1 LDTKQLKFDRAFGVE
16 FTIIVVGVFVA
27 LAAETW
33 WSERE
38 ERQFEREIRE
48 DMIVEFE
55 ANIRILDADIMENE
69 EARNRIGM
77 LDGLNDDAL
86 LALDDSN
93 ISEQL
98 VPYLQWAGFD
108 PEIGSIQAFIE
119 NGNVGAISDRQLR
132 LLLSRWSGLLVKN
145 RRVNLQAVDFQH
157 IAVQPLIARASSDQV
172 WSSSE
177 RRELRALLSHLLT
190 LQGFVLDNQR
200 ELRVAATDI
209 LTFLRDEN

>member
-1 LDTKQLKFDRAFGVE
+1 VE
-16 FTIIVVGVFVA
+16 FAIIVAGVFVA

-55 ANIRILDADIMENE
+55 ANIRILDADITENE

-77 LDGLNDDAL
+77 LDDLNDDAL

-157 IAVQPLIARASSDQV
+157 IAVQPFVAHASSDQA
-172 WSSSE
+172 WSRSE
-177 RRELRALLSHLLT
+177 RWELRALLSQLLT

-200 ELRVAATDI
+200 KLREAATDI
-209 LTFLRDEN
+209 LTFLRAEN

>member
-1 LDTKQLKFDRAFGVE
+1 VE

-27 LAAETW
+27 LATETW

-55 ANIRILDADIMENE
+55 ANIRILNADIAENE

-77 LDGLNDDAL
+77 LDSLDDDAL
-86 LALDDSN
+86 LALDDSK

-132 LLLSRWSGLLVKN
+132 LLLSRWSGLVVKN

-157 IAVQPLIARASSDQV
+157 VALQPLVARAGSDQV

-177 RRELRALLSHLLT
+177 RRELRALLSYLLA
-190 LQGFVLDNQR
+190 LQGFVLNNQR
-200 ELRVAATDI
+200 ELREAATDI
-209 LTFLRDEN
+209 LTFLRHEH

>member
-1 LDTKQLKFDRAFGVE
+1 VDTKQLKFDRTFVVE
-16 FTIIVVGVFVA
+16 FTIIVLGVFVA

-55 ANIRILDADIMENE
+55 ANIRILDADIAENE
-69 EARNRIGM
+69 EARNRIGL
-77 LDGLNDDAL
+77 LDSLNDDAL
-86 LALDDSN
+86 LALDDSQ

-157 IAVQPLIARASSDQV
+157 GAVQPLVARASSDQV
-172 WSSSE
+172 WSSNE
-177 RRELRALLSHLLT
+177 RRELRALLSNLLT
-190 LQGFVLDNQR
+190 LQGFVLNNQR
-200 ELRVAATDI
+200 ELRVAATDV
-209 LTFLRDEN
+209 LTFLRDEQ

>member
-1 LDTKQLKFDRAFGVE
+1 VDTKQLKFDRTLVVE

-55 ANIRILDADIMENE
+55 ANIRILNADIAENE
-69 EARNRIGM
+69 AARNRIGM
-77 LDGLNDDAL
+77 LDSLSDDEL
-86 LALDDSN
+86 LALDDSK

-98 VPYLQWAGFD
+98 VPYLEWAGFD

-119 NGNVGAISDRQLR
+119 NGNVGEISDRQLR

-157 IAVQPLIARASSDQV
+157 VAAQPLVARAGSDQV
-172 WSSSE
+172 WSSDE
-177 RRELRALLSHLLT
+177 RRELRALLSYLLA
-190 LQGFVLDNQR
+190 LQGFVLSNQR
-200 ELRVAATDI
+200 ELLEAATDI
-209 LTFLRDEN
+209 LTFLRDEQ

>member
-1 LDTKQLKFDRAFGVE
+1 ME

-55 ANIRILDADIMENE
+55 ANIRILDADITENE

-77 LDGLNDDAL
+77 LDRLNDDAL

-98 VPYLQWAGFD
+98 VPYLLWAGFD

-157 IAVQPLIARASSDQV
+157 IAVQPLVARASSDQV
-172 WSSSE
+172 WSSGE
-177 RRELRALLSHLLT
+177 RRELRALLSYLLT

-200 ELRVAATDI
+200 ELREAATDI
-209 LTFLRDEN
+209 LTFLRDEH

>member
-1 LDTKQLKFDRAFGVE
+1 MDTKQLKFDRTFVVE
-16 FTIIVVGVFVA
+16 FTIVVVGVFVA

-55 ANIRILDADIMENE
+55 ANIRILDADIAENE

-77 LDGLNDDAL
+77 LDSLDDDAL
-86 LALDDSN
+86 LAIDDSK
-93 ISEQL
+93 ISEHL

-145 RRVNLQAVDFQH
+145 RRINLQAVDFQH
-157 IAVQPLIARASSDQV
+157 IAVQPFVARANSDHV
-172 WSSSE
+172 WSNSE
-177 RRELRALLSHLLT
+177 RRELRALLSHLLA
-190 LQGFVLDNQR
+190 LQGFVLINQR
-200 ELRVAATDI
+200 ELREAATDI
-209 LTFLRDEN
+209 LTFLRDEH